1 MAQRRARMVNVDTG
15 EEMQVLRGTPE
26 YEELREQGWL
36 SREQIS
42 HRKEYREDYQPDF
55 IDEPE
60 EETIELDESELLK
73 DKISEMYD
81 VIRGKIES
89 LPDERYFHK
98 TKQPM
103 SLLEDKDMLLNA
115 VDDFYADVDNDFEFD
130 RYIESILP
138 SVENL
143 LNLITYDSDQS
154 SVEFALTQLMNL
166 LQGGTLSSSMSK
178 LLGNMQEYNGSYSG
192 WYERSSRFS
201 DIY

>member
-1 MAQRRARMVNVDTG
+1 MAQRRARMINVDTG
-15 EEMQVLRGTPE
+15 EEIQVLRGTPE
-26 YEELREQGWL
+26 YEELKEEGWL

-60 EETIELDESELLK
+60 EDIIELDESELLK

-98 TKQPM
+98 TKQPK

-154 SVEFALTQLMNL
+154 TVEFALTQLMNL

-178 LLGNMQEYNGSYSG
+178 LLGNMQEFNGSYSG